1 MIGPVAKLSRLVLAV
16 ALTGTGLNCADSA
29 TVPIALDSI
38 SNPVNVSGTW
48 TGTESDRLGPALLTW
63 NLTQTGT
70 AVAGT
75 VLMRPVDPYDGS
87 CASCHKFKDG
97 VVTGTLSGSTF
108 KIVMYFAAGGQDAT
122 PACSITLNSDAA
134 TVSQLTITGNYAG
147 SDPCEGTF
155 DGTLAMTRKP

>member
-1 MIGPVAKLSRLVLAV
+1 MIGPVGKLSRLVLAV
-16 ALTGTGLNCADSA
+16 GLIGIGLNCADPV
-29 TVPIALDSI
+29 TVPSNTDSI
-38 SNPVNVSGTW
+38 ADAVDVSGTW

-63 NLTQTGT
+63 NLTQTG
-70 AVAGT
+70 ALVSGT

-97 VVTGTLSGSTF
+97 VFTGTMTGNTL

-122 PACSITLNSDAA
+122 PDCSITLNSDAA
-134 TVSQLTITGNYAG
+134 TTSRFTITGNYSG